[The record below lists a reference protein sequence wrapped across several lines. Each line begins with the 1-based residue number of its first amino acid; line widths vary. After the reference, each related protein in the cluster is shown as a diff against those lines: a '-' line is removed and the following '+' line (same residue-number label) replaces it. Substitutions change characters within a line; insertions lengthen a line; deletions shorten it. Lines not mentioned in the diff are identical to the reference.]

1 MDSLPSEIIA
11 KIVDNL
17 SDIRDVKNFSLV
29 NKNIFNNFGVV
40 KRLTQGLTFNLNKF
54 PLRQPIRCYTNYN
67 IGVINSSQAIENFK
81 SFLNYVKKQ
90 ENMFISE
97 IVFRFYFT
105 CSIKKIVQ
113 SDQTITTSCILNDNY
128 SIINNDI
135 FKSSAFINITDI
147 TLDCLC
153 SDNFSIITKYKNQL
167 EKLDIKDFKLNVNQF
182 NQFCQMPKLKHL
194 NLCGEI
200 EIYNEPL
207 NLDMDYDSDYID
219 ISSSSEMDYDSEDL
233 DDELWY
239 SDCYT
244 TLRNEEQYKEYKK
257 EDVMITSAKTQLDY
271 FGYHQI
277 NDYGTETTSWK
288 VFKQFLPILTQVKT
302 INLKENRLCGL
313 YLLKDDAAFNLLT
326 KIEHLSIWFIE
337 YPLKMLTYISYDDYM
352 LQTLPKKI
360 AKIDLKSSTLKSFEV
375 NLSINYTHICLKFPK
390 NLYLSHISTDCDFF
404 GFGGFKIP
412 IETFLKK
419 MKEAGRYYKFI
430 TIDSKTTFT
439 FYSEKLYIEDS
450 CGNFTDNYYQY
461 GYNKWTGDLI
471 EDYISIFLGMRSF
484 KFYFLDSSD
493 SSHF

>member
-113 SDQTITTSCILNDNY
+113 SDQTI
-128 SIINNDI
+128 
-135 FKSSAFINITDI
+135 
-147 TLDCLC
+147 
-153 SDNFSIITKYKNQL
+153 
-167 EKLDIKDFKLNVNQF
+167 
-182 NQFCQMPKLKHL
+182 
-194 NLCGEI
+194 
-200 EIYNEPL
+200 
-207 NLDMDYDSDYID
+207 YDSDYID

-313 YLLKDDAAFNLLT
+313 YLLT

>member
-113 SDQTITTSCILNDNY
+113 SDQTI
-128 SIINNDI
+128 
-135 FKSSAFINITDI
+135 
-147 TLDCLC
+147 
-153 SDNFSIITKYKNQL
+153 
-167 EKLDIKDFKLNVNQF
+167 
-182 NQFCQMPKLKHL
+182 
-194 NLCGEI
+194 
-200 EIYNEPL
+200 
-207 NLDMDYDSDYID
+207 YDSDYID